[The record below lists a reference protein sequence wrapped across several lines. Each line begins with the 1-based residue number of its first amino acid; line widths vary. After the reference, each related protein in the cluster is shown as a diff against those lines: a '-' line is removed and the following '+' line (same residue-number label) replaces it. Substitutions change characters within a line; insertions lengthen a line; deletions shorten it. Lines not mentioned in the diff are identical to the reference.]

1 MYLQIPKCI
10 LLASTWQ
17 VDLRKDRDRG
27 CVYVYLSALSEP
39 RIVPDG

>member
-17 VDLRKDRDRG
+17 VDFRKNRDRG
-27 CVYVYLSALSEP
+27 CVYLCLSALSEP